1 MGEEK
6 STRERFYD
14 LVHKEPGENGHWIWL
29 GRRMEDSWGPR
40 LIFDLGNNRK
50 GNNRIVIASR
60 FAYEDLNHVAL
71 NGKKLKRL
79 CSEKMCVNPAHFT
92 LWINAS
98 SERKKLLHLA
108 TTGDERAE
116 AKSAARRHDAKA
128 PYLVMHWA
136 KGVAKELVR
145 QRTLLVAIVEQNQ
158 KLLAEL
164 MLERATRSR
173 SGQEL
178 PQAPSAAL
186 AAASSTPLVDVFLAT
201 VEQAQADSSDETI
214 LSDVLDKALS
224 MRVDLDGSPR
234 DAIDLFR
241 SWLERFSI
249 ECAEGDHV
257 ATALAFADAS
267 ERYASSGFGGGVFTE
282 NESANSDAL

>member
-50 GNNRIVIASR
+50 GNNRIIIASR
-60 FAYEDLNHVAL
+60 FAYEDINHVAL

-98 SERKKLLHLA
+98 GERRKLLHLA

-158 KLLAEL
+158 KLITELAL
-164 MLERATRSR
+164 YR
-173 SGQEL
+173 
-178 PQAPSAAL
+178 
-186 AAASSTPLVDVFLAT
+186 AASNRPSIDEPHAAPTPLVDVFLAS
-201 VEQAQADSSDETI
+201 VAGSVAAPSEEGL
-214 LSDVLDKALS
+214 LSKALDRAIAL
-224 MRVDLDGSPR
+224 RVDDGDGSGP
-234 DAIDLFR
+234 AIELFR
-241 SWLERFSI
+241 SWLARFAFECSRGEREPIPQSFVEAVAGYESSI
-249 ECAEGDHV
+249 FG
-257 ATALAFADAS
+257 ADAG
-267 ERYASSGFGGGVFTE
+267 EAGASTS
-282 NESANSDAL
+282 